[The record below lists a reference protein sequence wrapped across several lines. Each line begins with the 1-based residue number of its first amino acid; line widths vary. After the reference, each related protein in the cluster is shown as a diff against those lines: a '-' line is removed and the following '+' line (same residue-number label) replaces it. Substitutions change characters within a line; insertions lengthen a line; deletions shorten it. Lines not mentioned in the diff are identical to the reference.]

1 MARNV
6 MAPHINDRPARVI
19 TRRCLRTVQ
28 RRWERLRGDER
39 GYTVLDLGLS
49 TWAFIGVAIVVVQ
62 LCLAIHARHVAH
74 AAAADALRVAAD
86 YQSSAQAGERD
97 GYAYLAQIAPHLLG
111 SPSISVTRT
120 ATTVT
125 VTVRARVSAL
135 VPIIVTQTLT
145 GPVERLGGPSGP
157 LAAQGAR

>member
-1 MARNV
+1 MALDLNFRTG
-6 MAPHINDRPARVI
+6 RVI
-19 TRRCLRTVQ
+19 AGRRLCTLQ
-28 RRWERLRGDER
+28 RRWQRLRGDER

-97 GYAYLAQIAPHLLG
+97 GYTYLSQVAPHLLS
-111 SPSISVTRT
+111 SPSIIVTRT

-135 VPIIVTQTLT
+135 VPVTVTQTVT
-145 GPVERLGGPSGP
+145 GPVERLGGAGTTRPV
-157 LAAQGAR
+157 AAQGTR